1 MKNWR
6 KTLAD
11 ILRDL
16 GGKAHLS
23 EIYSEI
29 ETRGSELGTEWK
41 AVARGNL
48 ERNSSDCDAWDKKY
62 DIFELKQKG
71 SGNWF
76 LKTNIFREQILDPN
90 TNFFIFTTGKKEH
103 RDEDF
108 KIYTWNK
115 HRYNKVKPGDLF
127 IYRISGNTSPNNQ
140 FYFFGAGQVNAI
152 YPTKKDSP
160 QYKEEGDVSAEI
172 SNPISFNNR
181 VVQLDSKPGDL
192 DFNKGNWSNTFGQY
206 GMDQIP
212 LSRFLFLLNRGTGQ
226 KYSSDTEEN
235 KVGISA
241 HNKEINKDYSVD
253 DSECVSQKSR
263 GKWQRIFR
271 EQIILPNYNNICAIT
286 GIQTTSL
293 LTAAHIIRWADDK
306 DKRID
311 PQNGICLSKL
321 VDKCFEDNLIYIDDD
336 FNVRL
341 SERIKEDKSLF
352 EELKKYEGQKI
363 FLPINKNFRPK
374 KEYLKIHRERK

>member
-103 RDEDF
+103 RDDDF
-108 KIYTWNK
+108 K
-115 HRYNKVKPGDLF
+115 
-127 IYRISGNTSPNNQ
+127 
-140 FYFFGAGQVNAI
+140 
-152 YPTKKDSP
+152 
-160 QYKEEGDVSAEI
+160 
-172 SNPISFNNR
+172 
-181 VVQLDSKPGDL
+181 
-192 DFNKGNWSNTFGQY
+192 
-206 GMDQIP
+206 
-212 LSRFLFLLNRGTGQ
+212 
-226 KYSSDTEEN
+226 
-235 KVGISA
+235 
-241 HNKEINKDYSVD
+241 
-253 DSECVSQKSR
+253 
-263 GKWQRIFR
+263 
-271 EQIILPNYNNICAIT
+271 
-286 GIQTTSL
+286 
-293 LTAAHIIRWADDK
+293 
-306 DKRID
+306 
-311 PQNGICLSKL
+311 
-321 VDKCFEDNLIYIDDD
+321 
-336 FNVRL
+336 VRL